1 MDTQNFIAAT
11 LTDAELIELIE
22 YHNRRYWEEQKEIP
36 DHRYDELTR
45 ELNRRLPGHP
55 LLVKIYTPKVAAIGK
70 VVHRQPMLSLDKAY
84 SLAEVLTWAAKY
96 ARTPDEPLLVQ
107 PKYDGVSAAF
117 DGQVL
122 ATRGDGEVG
131 ENISDKIP
139 LIRLETAG
147 YCGVLDRPV
156 RGEILLRDDHFKSLC
171 RQFKNRNYKNSRN
184 ILTGLLT
191 LVNNENGN
199 FIDQAALGM
208 KNAGAYLSLVDY
220 DLISHQI
227 GLDELEKRWPELVE
241 EMEQLPYPLDGI
253 VVKFADPELSR
264 TLGNTAHHPRGEIA
278 FKFSNIRRETT
289 LLDVEWSFGKN
300 CLTPVAQLA
309 PVDING
315 ITIKRATLHNV
326 QNIIDLDLQIGD
338 TVTVERAGDVIPHI
352 VASAPGE
359 TRRSALIDRCPD
371 PACGAPLVRRGPELV
386 CPNPDCPGTRLQ
398 RLAAAVRCLAIE
410 NLGEPTLRQMMRHLG
425 VKTLHDIFNVSAAD
439 LARLDGFG
447 DKKPKIVHDSIKAAR
462 QVHDFQLLAAL
473 NIPNIGINI
482 AKDLLQKY
490 PLAELRR
497 MSAEALQD
505 IHGMGPE
512 RAAGLRRAFDEQADF
527 LDELLAEVS
536 IVESS
541 GAADRPGVCFTGKMP
556 EKREYYGKVARHHGF
571 EERDDVTA
579 GLAML
584 VAADPAAAGGKLDKA
599 HKLNVPIIGL
609 TDWLAQ
615 YPPPAAVAKTA
626 EADGEQQLAFDF

>member
-36 DHRYDELTR
+36 DYRYDELTR
-45 ELNRRLPGHP
+45 ELNNRLPGHP
-55 LLVKIYTPKVAAIGK
+55 LLVNIYTPKVAAIGK

-84 SLAEVLTWAAKY
+84 SLAEVLAWAAKY

-117 DGQVL
+117 DGRVL
-122 ATRGDGEVG
+122 ATRGDGAVG
-131 ENISDKIP
+131 EDISDKIP
-139 LIRLETAG
+139 LIRLEATG

-156 RGEILLRDDHFKSLC
+156 RGEILLRNDKFKPLC
-171 RQFKNRNYKNSRN
+171 DQLKGRSYKNSRN

-191 LVNNENGN
+191 LVSERD
-199 FIDQAALGM
+199 IAQLEMGM

-220 DLISHQI
+220 ELISHRV

-241 EMEQLPYPLDGI
+241 EMENLPYPLDGI
-253 VVKFADPELSR
+253 VVKFADPELRR
-264 TLGNTAHHPRGEIA
+264 TLGSTAHHPRGEIA

-289 LLDVEWSFGKN
+289 LLGVEWSFGKN

-352 VASAPGE
+352 VAATPGE
-359 TRRSALIDRCPD
+359 TRRPALIDRCPD

-410 NLGEPTLRQMMRHLG
+410 NLGEPTLRQMMLRLG
-425 VKTLHDIFNVSAAD
+425 VKTLHDIFQVSAAD

-447 DKKPKIVHDSIKAAR
+447 DKKPRIVHDSIKAAR

-482 AKDLLQKY
+482 ARDLLRQH
-490 PLAELRR
+490 PLAVLRR
-497 MSAEALQD
+497 MSAEELQA

-541 GAADRPGVCFTGKMP
+541 GAADRPGVCFTGRMP

-599 HKLNVPIIGL
+599 RKLNVPIIGL
-609 TDWLAQ
+609 DAWLAQ